1 MVSLPLHG
9 EIYAVNGDDI
19 VALDNICVI
28 SEIHMGK
35 IYTCMGFVYLCKA
48 TYRNVFLFGAT
59 LEAC

>member
-9 EIYAVNGDDI
+9 EIYAVNGDNI
-19 VALDNICVI
+19 VALKNICVV

-35 IYTCMGFVYLCKA
+35 IYTFMGFVYLCNA

-59 LEAC
+59 LKAC